1 VACGA
6 AISFTPFVG
15 FHVVLGALL
24 ALIVRG
30 NLLAVVA
37 GTLVGNPWTFPF
49 IWVASYEVGQYLLGG
64 HAAGVQ
70 PAPWSFADVAGY
82 VAEAARQAATAGPW
96 VTVKR
101 LATEL
106 RVVAWPR
113 LVGGIP
119 LGIITGLLIYFPLAR
134 AIGFYQLARQR
145 RREKRAQ
152 RPRLRP
158 LVQPPWLRLT
168 RPSGGAAL
176 SRRTCSFAAAD
187 VRERRPH
194 WRRPGRARR
203 PCSSKRRPSREGLP
217 TAGCKP
223 SSEL

>member
-15 FHVVLGALL
+15 LHVVLGALL

-70 PAPWSFADVAGY
+70 PAPWSFSDVAGY

-106 RVVAWPR
+106 RVLGWRMMVAAMPN
-113 LVGGIP
+113 GNN
-119 LGIITGLLIYFPLAR
+119 TGFMINYPLA
-134 AIGFYQLARQR
+134 
-145 RREKRAQ
+145 
-152 RPRLRP
+152 
-158 LVQPPWLRLT
+158 PPN
-168 RPSGGAAL
+168 G
-176 SRRTCSFAAAD
+176 
-187 VRERRPH
+187 
-194 WRRPGRARR
+194 
-203 PCSSKRRPSREGLP
+203 
-217 TAGCKP
+217 
-223 SSEL
+223 